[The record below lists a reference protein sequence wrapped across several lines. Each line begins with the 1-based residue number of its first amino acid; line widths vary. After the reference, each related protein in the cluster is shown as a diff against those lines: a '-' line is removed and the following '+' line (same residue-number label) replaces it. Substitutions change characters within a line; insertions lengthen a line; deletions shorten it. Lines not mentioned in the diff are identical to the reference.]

1 MQQEDIDIS
10 MGYGGVDQNNAPG
23 FPGSYENNDFCFL
36 CTFLLSFIV
45 SFIVVFFCCYFV
57 LHKKDH

>member
-10 MGYGGVDQNNAPG
+10 IGWGGVSQDTAPG
-23 FPGSYENNDFCFL
+23 TPGSYENNDFCFP